1 MPDPGDALY
10 RPDGDR
16 LVPTGLTRGPW
27 DPGSQ
32 HAGPPSALLARA
44 IEAAAGIADGQ
55 LTRIALDIL
64 RPVPLQ
70 PLRIETRVL
79 RPGRRVEQ
87 LEATLLLAADAT
99 ELMRARA
106 WRMRSEAVPLPAGLA
121 MPDPPPPGPDGL
133 RTATRPSFFAD
144 DDSYFSCLEWRFVSS
159 DFESP
164 GPAACWTR
172 MTVPLV
178 AGEDATPL
186 EHLLV
191 MCDAAS
197 GISAT
202 LDWTTWTF
210 VNVDLS
216 VALERPPAGEWL
228 AMDAR
233 TRPGERGAGSCVATL
248 HDAHGRVGL
257 STQSLLVAPR

>member
-1 MPDPGDALY
+1 MSPLPAALY
-10 RPDGDR
+10 EPDGEL

-44 IEAAAGIADGQ
+44 IEAAAGIAGGQ
-55 LTRIALDIL
+55 LTRIALDVL
-64 RPVPLQ
+64 RPVPLA
-70 PLRIETRVL
+70 PLRTETRVL

-87 LEATLLLAADAT
+87 LEATLLLASDAT

-106 WRMRSEAVPLPAGLA
+106 WRMRSEAVPLPAGLGD
-121 MPDPPPPGPDGL
+121 PDPPPTGPDGIA
-133 RTATRPSFFAD
+133 TAPRPPFFTD
-144 DDSYFSCLEWRFVSS
+144 DDSYFSCLQWRFAAS
-159 DFESP
+159 DFETP

-172 MTVPLV
+172 MAVVLV
-178 AGEDATPL
+178 AGEQPSPL
-186 EHLLV
+186 EHMLV

-202 LDWTTWTF
+202 LDWSAWTF
-210 VNVDLS
+210 INVDLS
-216 VALERPPAGEWL
+216 VALERPPAGDWL

-233 TRPGERGAGSCVATL
+233 TRPGECGAGTCVATL
-248 HDAHGRVGL
+248 HDTRGRVGL